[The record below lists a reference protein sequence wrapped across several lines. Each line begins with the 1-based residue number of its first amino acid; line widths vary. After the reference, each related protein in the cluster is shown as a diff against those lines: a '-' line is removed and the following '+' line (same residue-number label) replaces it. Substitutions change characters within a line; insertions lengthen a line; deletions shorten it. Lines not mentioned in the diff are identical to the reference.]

1 MMLIPLLALEIDKTT
16 ATVIIVVV
24 FLVVAA
30 IVGFRARKLRVKIG
44 APGVS
49 GELNSEGAPDR
60 APGSMKLKDI
70 KGGGDVRA
78 HSGTGG
84 DVSAEKIRAGQDVDI
99 RSNNPGDTPASAPPK
114 DAGPKR

>member
-16 ATVIIVVV
+16 AIVIIAVV
-24 FLVVAA
+24 FLIVAA
-30 IVGFRARKLRVKIG
+30 IVGFRARNLRVKIG
-44 APGVS
+44 GPGVS

-70 KGGGDVRA
+70 KGGRDVKAR
-78 HSGTGG
+78 SGTGG
-84 DVSAEKIRAGQDVDI
+84 GVSAEKIRAGQDVDI
-99 RSNNPGDTPASAPPK
+99 SSNNPGDAPK

>member
-1 MMLIPLLALEIDKTT
+1 MLIPLLALEIDKTT
-16 ATVIIVVV
+16 AIVIIVVV

-60 APGSMKLKDI
+60 APGGMKLKDI
-70 KGGGDVRA
+70 KGGRDVRA
-78 HSGTGG
+78 RSGTGG

-99 RSNNPGDTPASAPPK
+99 TSNSPGDAPPGNAVK
-114 DAGPKR
+114 NPDPKR